1 MAIPAFE
8 NIRVVDEKGM
18 LTPEWRSILQS
29 LFDSLQTSVS
39 NEGLVMPSQAADN
52 IAKFLKS
59 ANGSMVYDTTNKLA
73 KININGA
80 WKTISTF

>member
-18 LTPEWRSILQS
+18 LTPEWRNILQS
-29 LFDSLQTSVS
+29 LFDALQTSVS
-39 NEGLVMPSQAADN
+39 NEGLVMPSLTADK
-52 IAKFLKS
+52 ILLLTKS